1 MHVSNVPT
9 LHILEIAVF
18 ISLSIEGTTESLQ
31 DYSHAMAKCLISVFM
46 KVCSCVH
53 FD

>member
-18 ISLSIEGTTESLQ
+18 ISLTIEGTTESLP
-31 DYSHAMAKCLISVFM
+31 DYSHALTKCLISVFM